1 MYLVFKQPKFLMW
14 HTNQN
19 LGQAIYQLQKLHPV
33 TMYLEYDK
41 GEKNQTYTFISINLP
56 KQ

>member
-19 LGQAIYQLQKLHPV
+19 LRQAIYQLQKLHPV
-33 TMYLEYDK
+33 TTMYLECNKK
-41 GEKNQTYTFISINLP
+41 GKDELDLHFIQILS
-56 KQ
+56 

>member
-56 KQ
+56 KH